1 VTKAALAAILAAA
14 VAMPALA
21 QTNPP
26 APPPPS
32 TSPSPTTAAP
42 ASGGSTQGGMQMS
55 GQGTGMTTAKT
66 STATVHFITVKP
78 TDATASR
85 LLGVNVYNNQNENLG
100 EIDDF
105 VINDGKTISAVV
117 IGVGGFLGMGE
128 HYVAVEPSSII
139 LHKDNNTWKAML
151 NTSKD
156 DLKKAP
162 TFDYSKKKS

>member
-1 VTKAALAAILAAA
+1 MSKTALAAALAL
-14 VAMPALA
+14 VSVVPALA
-21 QTNPP
+21 QNTNTT
-26 APPPPS
+26 APPPS
-32 TSPSPTTAAP
+32 TNPAPTTSPTAGA
-42 ASGGSTQGGMQMS
+42 GTQGGMQMT

-66 STATVHFITVKP
+66 STAAVHFITVKP

-85 LLGVNVYNNQNENLG
+85 LLGVNVYNNQNESLG

-105 VINDGKTISAVV
+105 VISDGKTITGVV

-128 HYVAVEPSSII
+128 HYVAVEPSNII